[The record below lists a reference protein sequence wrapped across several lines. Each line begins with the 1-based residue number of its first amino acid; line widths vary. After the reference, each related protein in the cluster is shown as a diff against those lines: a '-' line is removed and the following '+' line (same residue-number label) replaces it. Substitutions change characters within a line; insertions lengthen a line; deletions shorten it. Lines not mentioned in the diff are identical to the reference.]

1 MNVHEWHFRLD
12 GDQFDIKGIAE
23 LFTHEVKI
31 IKDEN
36 NPRGKRQ
43 STSSLFCR
51 RYQKRDRPT
60 QFALS

>member
-31 IKDEN
+31 IKDY
-36 NPRGKRQ
+36 
-43 STSSLFCR
+43 R
-51 RYQKRDRPT
+51 REEVAART
-60 QFALS
+60 Q